1 MNTATTCPPISHV
14 KSVVNNIISKD
25 ELPFAE
31 TISADQLNKHFA
43 EVPYRNRI
51 FTPILTLFGFL
62 SQSLGADQ
70 SCQAAV
76 SQIIAHQISQGKE
89 PPSANTAAYCN
100 ARSRLPEEVLSG
112 LAKESG
118 QELEKQAESEWLW
131 RGKHVKLVDGS
142 TLSMP
147 DTPENQEVYPQPS
160 TQKKGSVFQLHVLLE
175 SFLWQQVHC

>member
-1 MNTATTCPPISHV
+1 MKNVSHYRMIKFLLKSNQTQGDAMNTATVHQMPISA
-14 KSVVNNIISKD
+14 KSIVNDMSSKN

-31 TISADQLNKHFA
+31 MLPVDQLNNHSGK
-43 EVPYRNRI
+43 VPYRNRI

-62 SQSLGADQ
+62 SQAIGADK

-89 PPSANTAAYCN
+89 PPSANTAAYSN

-118 QELEKQAESEWLW
+118 QELEKQAEPEWQW

-147 DTPENQEVYPQPS
+147 DTPENQKAYPQ
-160 TQKKGSVFQLHVLLE
+160 T
-175 SFLWQQVHC
+175 